1 MAKERN
7 GVNTSKTRRGTIGEL
22 KVQADLLLTNYD
34 VYVPICDDH
43 SVDLVVESQQGFHK
57 VQVKTI
63 TGLST
68 KSSMELRLSKYVSKG
83 MTHRIDVVGIYF
95 EPSDIIAY
103 IEYEGQL
110 SFNLAVKNSAN
121 NQTKKVKWFYDY
133 MDFPFPPLRGID
145 KE

>member
-1 MAKERN
+1 M
-7 GVNTSKTRRGTIGEL
+7 
-22 KVQADLLLTNYD
+22 
-34 VYVPICDDH
+34 
-43 SVDLVVESQQGFHK
+43 
-57 VQVKTI
+57 
-63 TGLST
+63 
-68 KSSMELRLSKYVSKG
+68 
-83 MTHRIDVVGIYF
+83 GIYF

>member
-1 MAKERN
+1 MAKARD

-34 VYVPICDDH
+34 VYVPTCDDH
-43 SVDLVVESQQGFHK
+43 SVDLIVESKQGFHK

-63 TGLST
+63 TALAT
-68 KSSMELRLSKYVSKG
+68 KSSMELRLEKYVTTG
-83 MTHRIDVVGIYF
+83 RAHRIDVVGIYF

-103 IEYEGQL
+103 IEYDGQL

-121 NQTKKVKWFYDY
+121 NQKKGVKWFYDY
-133 MDFPFPPLRGID
+133 MDFPFPPLRDID